1 MTSLMTM
8 RSCTRV
14 SGAVRYCTVPKR
26 HNGFWAAVARQ
37 RTAQEKE
44 DNAKY
49 ITSTTWASP
58 LEKQVAVEELS
69 KNHEELSKLG
79 FWAGLKKIYQE
90 GKQQALEE
98 ASKGRPPLPKCPE
111 SREDRRRVLEDYD
124 IIPGSEEFKQFY
136 AGHKQSELALE
147 TGVPDECIDDPAL
160 HISMIKFNRLKEF
173 YKINTEEEERAF
185 VEKFYISHGVQ
196 SLEAAF
202 QGIIPEHTFTELPII
217 KEPPSDGAH
226 H

>member
-1 MTSLMTM
+1 MIQLPDYALSSEAPGSPSSPMVT
-8 RSCTRV
+8 TRHKPE
-14 SGAVRYCTVPKR
+14 T
-26 HNGFWAAVARQ
+26 
-37 RTAQEKE
+37 
-44 DNAKY
+44 DDM
-49 ITSTTWASP
+49 
-58 LEKQVAVEELS
+58 S
-69 KNHEELSKLG
+69 KSHEELGKLG

-124 IIPGSEEFKQFY
+124 IIPGSEEFKKFY

-160 HISMIKFNRLKEF
+160 HVSMMKFNRLKEF
-173 YKINTEEEERAF
+173 YKINTDEEERAF
-185 VEKFYISHGVQ
+185 VEKFNISHGVQ

-217 KEPPSDGAH
+217 KEPPSDGHAH